1 MRLMSHAHRVAKRG
15 KLDAPQRINIRK
27 LKASWLFTIRGLF
40 YFGFLASPIQT
51 AETDAEGKFAIE
63 VPQTG
68 AFVIAAQAKRDVGSA
83 MEKYYWLQPVSLQ
96 GKQQR
101 IQNLSN
107 NKPYEHDRNACVGTH
122 TGLIAP

>member
-83 MEKYYWLQPVSLQ
+83 MEKYYWLQPVSLE